1 MLSIQI
7 DTKSLELVFAG
18 ASRMRNLLQKSN
30 GLYHCPQCDHTNR
43 NRTDLERHIE
53 TYHLDLEYPCE
64 YCDRVFKTRRR
75 YQRHVRSH
83 HPGMNYRIAWLLL
96 QTELWKQGFLFWKN
110 SSSNAGKDVINAQ
123 LVGTKGLE
131 NVMWSG
137 MSKPNTWN
145 ASSNVH
151 FANER
156 PLPVEDIVNILE
168 FANIDVDKKNWN
180 INHFCWIFGLLT
192 KN

>member
-1 MLSIQI
+1 MQVRQGCEISCKNPMVSTTVLNAII
-7 DTKSLELVFAG
+7 
-18 ASRMRNLLQKSN
+18 
-30 GLYHCPQCDHTNR
+30 P
-43 NRTDLERHIE
+43 IE
-53 TYHLDLEYPCE
+53 TVLTSNDISKRIIWILSTPANIAIVFSKLDEDTSDTFDLIILEWIIVSLDY
-64 YCDRVFKTRRR
+64 
-75 YQRHVRSH
+75 
-83 HPGMNYRIAWLLL
+83 L

-110 SSSNAGKDVINAQ
+110 SSLNAGKDVINAK

-131 NVMWSG
+131 NAMWSG

-168 FANIDVDKKNWN
+168 FANIDVDKKKLKYKS
-180 INHFCWIFGLLT
+180 FLLNFWSFDE
-192 KN
+192 KLNSVRANFLDNFS

>member
-1 MLSIQI
+1 MASTTVLIATITIVTVPTSNDISKRIIWILSTPANIAI
-7 DTKSLELVFAG
+7 VFSKLDEDTSDTFDLIILEWIIVSLD
-18 ASRMRNLLQKSN
+18 
-30 GLYHCPQCDHTNR
+30 Y
-43 NRTDLERHIE
+43 
-53 TYHLDLEYPCE
+53 
-64 YCDRVFKTRRR
+64 
-75 YQRHVRSH
+75 
-83 HPGMNYRIAWLLL
+83 L

-131 NVMWSG
+131 NAMWSG

-156 PLPVEDIVNILE
+156 PLPVEDIENILE
-168 FANIDVDKKNWN
+168 FANIDVDK
-180 INHFCWIFGLLT
+180 
-192 KN
+192 

>member
-1 MLSIQI
+1 MNKQRFETHRSPHLWLI
-7 DTKSLELVFAG
+7 FAG
-18 ASRMRNLLQKSN
+18 ESRMRNLLQKSN
-30 GLYHCPQCDHTNR
+30 GVYHCPHCDHNNR

-83 HPGMNYRIAWLLL
+83 HPGMNYRIAWLL
-96 QTELWKQGFLFWKN
+96 QTELWKNTSW
-110 SSSNAGKDVINAQ
+110 NAGKDVINAQ
-123 LVGTKGLE
+123 LVGTKGLV
-131 NVMWSG
+131 NPMWSG
-137 MSKPNTWN
+137 MSKLNTWN
-145 ASSNVH
+145 ALISVH

-168 FANIDVDKKNWN
+168 FANISEKVWN
-180 INHFCWIFGLLT
+180 IRHYVENGFGFV
-192 KN
+192 